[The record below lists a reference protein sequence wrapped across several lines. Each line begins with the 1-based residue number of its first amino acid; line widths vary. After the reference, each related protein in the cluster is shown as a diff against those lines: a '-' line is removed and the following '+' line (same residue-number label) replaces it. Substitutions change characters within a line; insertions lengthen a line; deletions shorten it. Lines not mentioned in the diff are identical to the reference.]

1 MNSKINFK
9 ELKDFTVE
17 ELLSLI
23 NDDMKTN
30 ISINNVSEIIERVE
44 HEKGTYPTSL
54 LIAESA
60 IKEVF
65 FQLLLKDYFKLI
77 DAKSETLVYRASS
90 KENANIVLGIISE
103 FTEYVYLDK
112 NNIYLSTNPLLEL
125 NRIKKEFHLSPE
137 FVKEAEKELFTSVV
151 SLTDNIFPKGII
163 QVAISQV
170 SSFLKELTFLNEEEL
185 KYFIDVIYDEFLE
198 RVVKSIGLYLAN
210 NHIFTFLVKT
220 PHFSKMFFNCN
231 LMDALKEISYMI
243 SITDGKVKIT
253 VVPL

>member
-1 MNSKINFK
+1 MNSKINLK

-17 ELLSLI
+17 ELLNLI
-23 NDDMKTN
+23 DNDMKSH
-30 ISINNVSEIIERVE
+30 ISIENVSEIIERVE
-44 HEKGTYPTSL
+44 RKKVTYPTSL
-54 LIAESA
+54 LVAESA

-65 FQLLLKDYFKLI
+65 FQLLLKDYFKLV

-103 FTEYVYLDK
+103 FADYVYLDK

-125 NRIKKEFHLSPE
+125 NRVKKEFHLSPE

-151 SLTDNIFPKGII
+151 SITDNIFPKDVV
-163 QVAISQV
+163 QDAVSQV
-170 SSFLKELTFLNEEEL
+170 TSFLKELTFPNEEEL
-185 KYFIDVIYDEFLE
+185 KYFIDVIYDKFLE
-198 RVVKSIGLYLAN
+198 REVKSIGLYLAN

-220 PHFSKMFFNCN
+220 PYFSKMFFNCN

-243 SITDGKVKIT
+243 NITDGAVKIT